1 MILRKIHLSFLIILS
16 ILLFSINVYADN
28 ISVTLNGVTL
38 DFDVQPQII
47 SDRTFVPM
55 RKIFESLGATVSWDD
70 ETKTVTGRKNDAV
83 VNLSIGSNILIKNGN
98 PKMLDVAPTIIDSR
112 TLVPVRAI
120 AESFDCN
127 VEWIAESQTVKITA
141 KANQNDNKNVLSA
154 VQISEKVSPS
164 VFYIEVYDA
173 NSKAVASGSG
183 FFISSDGVAVT
194 NYHVIEDTY
203 SAKITTIDGSEYS
216 VTNIIS
222 YDESLDVAI
231 IRVSKASTGGK
242 TVSSFPSLTLADSN
256 QIKAGQTIYAI
267 GSPVGLKNTISNG
280 IISNTSQVLG
290 EDSFIQITAPISH
303 GSSGGALVDEY
314 GEVLG
319 ITSAGIQEGENLG
332 FAIPINVVKLFD
344 LTSTGISYAEFVKST
359 SKFILELETDTA
371 EIKVGESIDIRVY
384 ADGKGDDWS
393 IYWNTEQKNIVSCK
407 WRNWETD
414 NICSLRIT
422 GIKEGTAVVTVYS
435 DVDFQGKN
443 ITIYVKKPQID
454 YYPSDYIRV
463 PTYTSVTGVNAIDYR
478 QNGSTDSYTYPLN
491 NAEAL
496 IEYVEFLMDSGFTYY
511 KEERGDYGTI
521 QYFYLSPEKKVL
533 SLVPDYRWNEVRIY
547 ISR

>member
-70 ETKTVTGRKNDAV
+70 ETKTVTGRRNDSV

-120 AESFDCN
+120 AESFDCE

-141 KANQNDNKNVLSA
+141 KGNQNNNKNVLSA

-173 NSKAVASGSG
+173 NSNAVASGSG

-194 NYHVIEDTY
+194 NYHIIEDTY

-231 IRVSKASTGGK
+231 IRVSKTSTGGK
-242 TVSSFPSLTLADSN
+242 TVSSFPSLSLADSGPN
-256 QIKAGQTIYAI
+256 
-267 GSPVGLKNTISNG
+267 
-280 IISNTSQVLG
+280 
-290 EDSFIQITAPISH
+290 
-303 GSSGGALVDEY
+303 
-314 GEVLG
+314 
-319 ITSAGIQEGENLG
+319 
-332 FAIPINVVKLFD
+332 
-344 LTSTGISYAEFVKST
+344 KSR
-359 SKFILELETDTA
+359 S
-371 EIKVGESIDIRVY
+371 
-384 ADGKGDDWS
+384 
-393 IYWNTEQKNIVSCK
+393 
-407 WRNWETD
+407 D
-414 NICSLRIT
+414 NICDR
-422 GIKEGTAVVTVYS
+422 
-435 DVDFQGKN
+435 
-443 ITIYVKKPQID
+443 
-454 YYPSDYIRV
+454 
-463 PTYTSVTGVNAIDYR
+463 
-478 QNGSTDSYTYPLN
+478 
-491 NAEAL
+491 
-496 IEYVEFLMDSGFTYY
+496 
-511 KEERGDYGTI
+511 
-521 QYFYLSPEKKVL
+521 
-533 SLVPDYRWNEVRIY
+533 
-547 ISR
+547 